1 MNSNKVMYLEHLRK
15 TAQRAKAEA
24 AAIEAK
30 LGDIQIPTKVSEL
43 TNDSGYQTAAQVAA
57 AVAGSDHLKRRKV
70 ESLEAIDLTAPDA
83 AQYIYMVPKANA
95 KGGDKYDE
103 YMVLDGAL
111 EPVGS
116 WAVDLTGYVQA
127 EEGKGLSANDF
138 TDEDKA
144 KLDGMTFATDAEVDA
159 MLAEVFG
166 AGTENT

>member
-1 MNSNKVMYLEHLRK
+1 M
-15 TAQRAKAEA
+15 
-24 AAIEAK
+24 
-30 LGDIQIPTKVSEL
+30 
-43 TNDSGYQTAAQVAA
+43 
-57 AVAGSDHLKRRKV
+57 
-70 ESLEAIDLTAPDA
+70 ESLEAIDLTAADA
-83 AQYIYMVPKANA
+83 AQYIYMVPKT
-95 KGGDKYDE
+95 GSDSDDLYDE

-159 MLAEVFG
+159 MLDEVFG
-166 AGTENT
+166 AAGAENA

>member
-1 MNSNKVMYLEHLRK
+1 MSNKVTYMEHLNK
-15 TAQRAKAEA
+15 LAQRAKAQA

-43 TNDSGYQTAAQVAA
+43 NNDSGYQTAAQVAE

-70 ESLEAIDLTAPDA
+70 ESLEAIDLTAADA

-111 EPVGS
+111 EPVGD
-116 WAVDLTGYVQA
+116 WAVDLSGYVQA

-138 TDEDKA
+138 TDEAKT
-144 KLDGMTFATDAEVDA
+144 KLDGLTFATDAEVDA
-159 MLAEVFG
+159 MLDEVFG
-166 AGTENT
+166 AAAEES

>member
-1 MNSNKVMYLEHLRK
+1 MSNKVTYVEHLNK
-15 TAQRAKAEA
+15 LAQRAKAQA

-43 TNDSGYQTAAQVAA
+43 NNDSGYQTAAQVAE
-57 AVAGSDHLKRRKV
+57 AVAASDHLKRRKV
-70 ESLEAIDLTAPDA
+70 ESLEAIDLTAADA

-144 KLDGMTFATDAEVDA
+144 KLDGLTFATDAEVDA
-159 MLAEVFG
+159 MLDEVFG
-166 AGTENT
+166 TVGAGNA